1 MAKSVLHVVPHDQG
15 WAVKREGNE
24 RVNSTHPTQKEAID
38 SARDLAKELD
48 DIVIHRADGTIR
60 ERVTYS
66 GSNGGNETTGEP
78 QRDTIQR
85 IGATRDDEVNARDVM
100 SVGTRVRWSAV
111 FAGVIVALAF
121 YVLFNL
127 LMLAVGLSTAD
138 TVNNRTAAITAGA
151 ISAIIM
157 VGAMFLGGFV
167 ASRSTV
173 GEQKDEAM
181 AYGVLVWGT
190 ILVLLLAGG
199 LGAGM
204 GAFSELRQA
213 APGTV
218 ASAVAGNPSPDAL
231 KRELSLTDEQA
242 TRYAAMVQNPQNV
255 PDREAVRRATW
266 WTLAGVVL
274 SLAAAIGGGLAGA
287 GPDLVL
293 RAVRPVRTDT
303 VVAPQP
309 A

>member
-24 RVNSTHPTQKEAID
+24 RVNSTHPTQREAID

-48 DIVIHRADGTIR
+48 DIVIHRPDGTIR

-66 GSNGGNETTGEP
+66 GPSGGNDTEP
-78 QRDTIQR
+78 ANAVRTDL
-85 IGATRDDEVNARDVM
+85 TRTDEVSPRDVM
-100 SVGTRVRWSAV
+100 SVGTRVRWGAV
-111 FAGVIVALAF
+111 FAGVVVALAF

-218 ASAVAGNPSPDAL
+218 ASAATGNPNPDAL

-242 TRYAAMVQNPQNV
+242 ERYAAMVQNPQNV

-274 SLAAAIGGGLAGA
+274 SLASAIGGGLAGA
-287 GPDLVL
+287 GPELTL

-303 VVAPQP
+303 IVAPQP